1 VDPRAGV
8 AVCGNSHP
16 HWDSIPELSSPQ
28 QVAIATE
35 LSRVAKWRWLT
46 KLQYFII
53 TIQSERL
60 TYFIS
65 SGEGVMK
72 ELTCRSIK
80 VTL

>member
-8 AVCGNSHP
+8 AVCGKSRP
-16 HWDSIPELSSPQ
+16 HRDSIPESSSTQ
-28 QVAIATE
+28 QVAIASG

-46 KLQYFII
+46 KLQFFII

-60 TYFIS
+60 AYFIS
-65 SGEGVMK
+65 SGKGVMK
-72 ELTCRSIK
+72 ELKCKSIK